1 MLLSPAVSAGALEFL
16 EPGPH
21 FTFSKREQISQHDM
35 FRGGGEKICQSF
47 LSKMF

>member
-21 FTFSKREQISQHDM
+21 FTFSKKEQILQQNMSK
-35 FRGGGEKICQSF
+35 GGGRGEK
-47 LSKMF
+47 LSVLPF